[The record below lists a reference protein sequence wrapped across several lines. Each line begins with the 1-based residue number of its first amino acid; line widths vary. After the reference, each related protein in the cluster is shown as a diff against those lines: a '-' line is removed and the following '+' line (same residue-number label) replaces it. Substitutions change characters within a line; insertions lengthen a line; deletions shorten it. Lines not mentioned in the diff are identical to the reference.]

1 MQALSCTQSVSMSD
15 SLSHNQTN
23 CPAQA
28 CSVSK
33 SDSLSH
39 NQTVY
44 LMHILLTYETCVLSL
59 VILLLP

>member
-1 MQALSCTQSVSMSD
+1 MQALSCAQSVSMLDTLSD
-15 SLSHNQTN
+15 NQTT

-33 SDSLSH
+33 LDSLSH

-44 LMHILLTYETCVLSL
+44 LMHILLTYKTCVLSL